1 MWGWISFASC
11 AHWQILRETE
21 GSGRGNRANAHRHS
35 GRNNAYTEI
44 YVTICTVMNTV
55 YLNGSYLPMHE
66 AKISPMDRGFLF
78 GDGIYEVI
86 PSYAGRLVGF
96 APHLARMQSGLD
108 AIELQYTLVEDEWRA
123 IAAQLIKRNG
133 GGDLG
138 IYIHI
143 SRGADKQRH
152 HAYPVGI
159 APTVYAFAYA
169 IPPEQ
174 VADKAIARGYSVTSA
189 QDMRWKRCNIKSTAL
204 LGNVMHFQESYAR
217 GDGETILYNTNREI
231 TEAAACNVFVVK
243 DGVVATPPLDQQILP
258 GITRNMLVDIL
269 RRNSDIAIQERV
281 VTLDELYDADE
292 VWLTS
297 SSKDIAPV
305 VQIDGRPVGDGAI
318 GDVWLAAQT
327 LYSAH
332 KFDF

>member
-1 MWGWISFASC
+1 MK
-11 AHWQILRETE
+11 
-21 GSGRGNRANAHRHS
+21 
-35 GRNNAYTEI
+35 
-44 YVTICTVMNTV
+44 TV
-55 YLNGSYLPMHE
+55 YLNGNYLPMHE

-96 APHLARMQSGLD
+96 TLHLARMQAGLD
-108 AIELQYTLVEDEWRA
+108 AIELEYVLHEDEWRD
-123 IAAQLIKRNG
+123 IAQQLIRRNG
-133 GGDLG
+133 GGNLG

-143 SRGADKQRH
+143 SRGADEQRH
-152 HAYPVGI
+152 HAYPKGI
-159 APTVYAFAYA
+159 APTVYAFAYDIA
-169 IPPEQ
+169 AGQ
-174 VADKAIARGYSVTSA
+174 AADKAQAHTYSVTTA

-204 LGNVMHFQESYAR
+204 LGNVMHFQEGYAR
-217 GDGETILYNTNREI
+217 GDGETVLYNANREI
-231 TEAAACNVFVVK
+231 TEAAACNVFIVK
-243 DGVVATPPLDQQILP
+243 NGVVATPPLDQQILP
-258 GITRNMLVDIL
+258 GITRNMLLAIL
-269 RRNSDIAIQERV
+269 QRDGSIAVQERV

-318 GDVWLAAQT
+318 GDMWLAAQT